1 MATRFG
7 MAGGIPER
15 RVRPIWDAVD
25 SRQFK
30 AALKLS
36 AALLANTQGSY
47 FERMGKPDEAL
58 SVCSNAMELL
68 FSDNVVHID
77 DLTLSTLQI
86 WICYILLRACLCKI
100 PNNLEIMMG
109 LFNCYVREYSYVKQ
123 QQTAIKM
130 YKMVGEER
138 FLLWAVLLSNGGEK
152 LLSLAE
158 ALLKKHINSHSLHE
172 PEALAIYISILEQQS
187 KYEAALEVLS
197 GNLGSLIGREEDK
210 GGFLLVHVTMLLLLK
225 SFRKSLN
232 HGCLLE
238 DNTNCFKASTAS
250 HTCLPSSVDSQV
262 PKETHLSEELF
273 DSRLSSA
280 LSVVEKLQKDG
291 HDDCVRGPYL
301 ATIEIERRRHLNGN
315 ADDGKFLEALL
326 IYFQR
331 FNHLSC
337 FASDVEM
344 FLQMLTQDEKS
355 ELREKFL
362 NILEA
367 LPTTPIKRIGQV
379 ITIFKV
385 QELSGAMFMDSVKEL
400 EGTAIKMLEMFCE
413 NLPLS
418 RDLDP
423 QENMYGEELLSMAS
437 SVLVTLFWR
446 TRNLG
451 YLLEAV
457 LVLEF
462 GLIIRRYGTLEV
474 KNILQETMSHHI
486 LPQMLKSPFCSEA
499 ADLVK
504 EYLKFMDDHLR
515 EAADLTFL
523 AYRHQRLQH
532 SNQYMMARIE
542 SVFLQ
547 LKQKADSLEEIQ
559 AIFQSVNYGMKLLEL
574 SNEDKLTSLTFNE
587 DLQTRPWWSP
597 TTNKNFLSEPF
608 EDGSACSRAT
618 MLSKKKTTEDEDT
631 KKKEIERKSLIPRL
645 LYLSMQAASSTVKE
659 NSEPNGTASDT
670 NIAAELKILLERY
683 ARNIGLTLDGAI
695 SVILGIM
702 EGQKSFKEL
711 SSDSISWMNFA
722 VFVNALNLSSKKP
735 LLPIEDK
742 SNPTSWHIVDHLTK
756 TCVMYHLSHA
766 EPILTSP
773 GNQLMVLVQL
783 VTESF
788 SWQILIIQSCMKSLL
803 PIGKRKKK
811 SGGGSGLMDQPNLP
825 KLQAVQSSIRSLMD
839 TIKEIQTRVAD
850 QINGSEDNDLDTL
863 LSYVQ
868 RDDNGPGRIFRIL
881 EENVVANNP
890 DLGERISD
898 SLKSWSSGDV
908 LRRVVRAQRK
918 YLTEFNQ
925 ICDSK

>member
-1 MATRFG
+1 
-7 MAGGIPER
+7 
-15 RVRPIWDAVD
+15 
-25 SRQFK
+25 
-30 AALKLS
+30 
-36 AALLANTQGSY
+36 
-47 FERMGKPDEAL
+47 
-58 SVCSNAMELL
+58 
-68 FSDNVVHID
+68 
-77 DLTLSTLQI
+77 
-86 WICYILLRACLCKI
+86 
-100 PNNLEIMMG
+100 MMG

-138 FLLWAVLLSNGGEK
+138 FLLWAVCSIQLQVLLSNGGEK

-210 GGFLLVHVTMLLLLK
+210 LRMQGRLLARACNYAAAAEIFQKVLESCPDDWDSFLNYL
-225 SFRKSLN
+225 
-232 HGCLLE
+232 GCLLE

-385 QELSGAMFMDSVKEL
+385 QELSGAMFMESVKEL

-462 GLIIRRYGTLEV
+462 GLIIRRYIWQYKIPLLHIYSFVGALPLAHDWYGTLEV

-523 AYRHQRLQH
+523 AYRHRNYSKVIEFVQFKERLQH

-670 NIAAELKILLERY
+670 NVAAELKILLERY
-683 ARNIGLTLDGAI
+683 ARNIGLTLDEAI
-695 SVILGIM
+695 SVILGIL

-742 SNPTSWHIVDHLTK
+742 SNPTSWHIVDRLTK
-756 TCVMYHLSHA
+756 TCVMYHLSHS

-773 GNQLMVLVQL
+773 GNQLTVLVQL

-925 ICDSK
+925 ICDSKVKLLGTLRQSA